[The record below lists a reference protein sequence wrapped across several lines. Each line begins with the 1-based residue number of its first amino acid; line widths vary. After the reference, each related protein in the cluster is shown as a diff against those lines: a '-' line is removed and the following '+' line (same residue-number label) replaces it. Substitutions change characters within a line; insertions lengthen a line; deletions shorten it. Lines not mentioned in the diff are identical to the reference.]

1 MKKNIVINGSTI
13 ETNKNIK
20 TIDINIRKAKMKVPL
35 ENLILKES
43 KINANIEIKGKI
55 SNNNINLNINSFWKN
70 KCKWFKNRCY
80 IKGNMKFPNLNINSN
95 EVIIIILEI

>member
-13 ETNKNIK
+13 ETKKNIK

-43 KINANIEIKGKI
+43 KINANIEKLKE
-55 SNNNINLNINSFWKN
+55 K
-70 KCKWFKNRCY
+70 Y
-80 IKGNMKFPNLNINSN
+80 P
-95 EVIIIILEI
+95 IIILI